1 MNIYIIGSGTF
12 GTAMANSLAKNPNNN
27 VSLYSRSQEIVD
39 DINNNNLNT
48 KYFPNTKLNKRI
60 KATTNPER
68 VSGHEFV
75 FIAIPSS
82 AIKECLNNFKN
93 KISNEQIIINL
104 SKGIFNNAQTIT
116 DYLSSFF
123 DSKNIVSLK
132 GPSFAIEIME
142 NAKTLLTLAYVENFQ
157 FEKISK
163 LFFKTNIFLDFTND
177 IRGVEILSIIKNIY
191 ALFMGIIDA
200 QYNSHNTRFM
210 FMTRVFSEIRMLNN
224 NLGGNENTLFLS
236 CGLGDVCLTS
246 LNDLSRNRTL
256 GLLIG
261 KGFYESNSKD
271 NTVVIEGLNSINT
284 IYNMI
289 DEKLISDLPILS
301 KIHFYLNSNEK
312 RFNID
317 VKEIFSLKQS
327 QYNNV

>member
-12 GTAMANSLAKNPNNN
+12 GTAIANSLAKNPNNN
-27 VSLYSRSQEIVD
+27 VTLYSRSQKIVN
-39 DINNNNLNT
+39 DINNNNFNT
-48 KYFPNTKLNKRI
+48 KYFPNTKLNTKI
-60 KATTNPER
+60 KATNDPGR
-68 VSGHEFV
+68 VSGYEFV
-75 FIAIPSS
+75 FLAIPSS
-82 AIKECLNNFKN
+82 AIKECLNNFKY

-104 SKGIFNNAQTIT
+104 SKGIFNNGQTIT
-116 DYLSSFF
+116 DYLASFF
-123 DSKNIVSLK
+123 DNKNIVSLK

-142 NAKTLLTLAYVENFQ
+142 NAKTLLTLACAEKFL

-163 LFFKTNIFLDFTND
+163 LFLKTNIFLDYTND
-177 IRGVEILSIIKNIY
+177 IKGVEVLSVIKNIY
-191 ALFMGIIDA
+191 ALFMGVIDA
-200 QYNSHNTRFM
+200 KYNSHNTRFM
-210 FMTRVFSEIRMLNN
+210 FMTKVFSEIRMLNN

-271 NTVVIEGLNSINT
+271 NTVVIEGLNSVKT

-289 DEKLISDLPILS
+289 DQKLVSDFPILS
-301 KIHFYLNSNEK
+301 KLHFYLNSNEK

-317 VKEIFSLKQS
+317 VKEFLA
-327 QYNNV
+327 

>member
-12 GTAMANSLAKNPNNN
+12 GTAIANSLAKNLNNN
-27 VSLYSRSQEIVD
+27 VTLYSRSQKIVD
-39 DINNNNLNT
+39 DINNNNFNT
-48 KYFPNTKLNKRI
+48 KYFPNTKLNTKI
-60 KATTNPER
+60 KATNDTER

-75 FIAIPSS
+75 FLAIPSS
-82 AIKECLNNFKN
+82 AIKECLNNFKY

-104 SKGIFNNAQTIT
+104 SKGIFNNGQTIT
-116 DYLSSFF
+116 DYLASFF
-123 DSKNIVSLK
+123 DNKNIVSLK

-142 NAKTLLTLAYVENFQ
+142 NAKTLLTLACAEKFL

-163 LFFKTNIFLDFTND
+163 LFLKTNIFLDYTND
-177 IRGVEILSIIKNIY
+177 IKGVEVLSVIKNIY
-191 ALFMGIIDA
+191 ALFMGVIDA
-200 QYNSHNTRFM
+200 KYNSHNTRFM
-210 FMTRVFSEIRMLNN
+210 FMTKVFSEIRMLNN

-271 NTVVIEGLNSINT
+271 NTVVIEGLNSVKT

-289 DEKLISDLPILS
+289 DQKLVSDFPILS
-301 KIHFYLNSNEK
+301 KLHFYLNSNEK

-317 VKEIFSLKQS
+317 VKEFLA
-327 QYNNV
+327 

>member
-12 GTAMANSLAKNPNNN
+12 GTAIANSLAENPNNN
-27 VSLYSRSQEIVD
+27 VTLYSRSKKIVD
-39 DINNNNLNT
+39 DINNNNFNT
-48 KYFPNTKLNKRI
+48 TYFPNTKLNTKI
-60 KATTNPER
+60 KATNDPGR

-75 FIAIPSS
+75 FLAIPSS
-82 AIKECLNNFKN
+82 AIKECLNNFKY

-104 SKGIFNNAQTIT
+104 SKGIFNNGQTIT
-116 DYLSSFF
+116 DYLASFF
-123 DSKNIVSLK
+123 DNKNIVSLK

-142 NAKTLLTLAYVENFQ
+142 NAKTLLTLACAEKFL

-163 LFFKTNIFLDFTND
+163 LFLKTNIFLDYTND
-177 IRGVEILSIIKNIY
+177 IKGVEVLSVIKNIY
-191 ALFMGIIDA
+191 ALFIGVIDA
-200 QYNSHNTRFM
+200 KYNSHNTRFM
-210 FMTRVFSEIRMLNN
+210 FMTKVFSEIRMLNN

-271 NTVVIEGLNSINT
+271 NTVVIEGLNSVKT

-289 DEKLISDLPILS
+289 DQKLVSDFPILS
-301 KIHFYLNSNEK
+301 KLHFYLNSNEK

-317 VKEIFSLKQS
+317 VKEFLA
-327 QYNNV
+327 

>member
-12 GTAMANSLAKNPNNN
+12 GTAIANSLAKNLNNN
-27 VSLYSRSQEIVD
+27 VTLYSRSQKIVD
-39 DINNNNLNT
+39 DINNNNFNT
-48 KYFPNTKLNKRI
+48 KYFPNTKLNTKI
-60 KATTNPER
+60 KATNDPGR

-75 FIAIPSS
+75 FLAIPSS
-82 AIKECLNNFKN
+82 AIKECLNNFKY

-104 SKGIFNNAQTIT
+104 SKGIFNNGQTIT
-116 DYLSSFF
+116 DYLASFF
-123 DSKNIVSLK
+123 DNKNIVSLK

-142 NAKTLLTLAYVENFQ
+142 NAKTLLTLACAEKFL

-163 LFFKTNIFLDFTND
+163 LFLKTNIFLDYTKD
-177 IRGVEILSIIKNIY
+177 IKGVEVLSVIKNIY
-191 ALFMGIIDA
+191 ALFMGVIDA
-200 QYNSHNTRFM
+200 KYNSHNTRFM
-210 FMTRVFSEIRMLNN
+210 FMTKVFSEIRMLNN

-271 NTVVIEGLNSINT
+271 NTVVIEGLNSVKT

-289 DEKLISDLPILS
+289 DQKLVSDFPILS
-301 KIHFYLNSNEK
+301 KLHFYLNSNEK

-317 VKEIFSLKQS
+317 VKEFLA
-327 QYNNV
+327 

>member
-12 GTAMANSLAKNPNNN
+12 GTAIANSLAKNLNNN
-27 VSLYSRSQEIVD
+27 VTLYSRSQKIVD
-39 DINNNNLNT
+39 DINNNNFNT
-48 KYFPNTKLNKRI
+48 KYFPNTKLNTKI
-60 KATTNPER
+60 KATSDIER

-75 FIAIPSS
+75 FLAIPSS
-82 AIKECLNNFKN
+82 AIKECLNNFKY

-104 SKGIFNNAQTIT
+104 SKGIFNNGQTIT
-116 DYLSSFF
+116 DYLASFF
-123 DSKNIVSLK
+123 DNKNIVSLK

-142 NAKTLLTLAYVENFQ
+142 NAKTLLTLACAEKFL

-163 LFFKTNIFLDFTND
+163 LFLKTNIFLDYTND
-177 IRGVEILSIIKNIY
+177 IKGVEVLSVIKNIY
-191 ALFMGIIDA
+191 ALFMGVIDA
-200 QYNSHNTRFM
+200 KYNSHNTRFM
-210 FMTRVFSEIRMLNN
+210 FMTKVFSEIRMLNN

-271 NTVVIEGLNSINT
+271 NTVVIEGLNSVKT

-289 DEKLISDLPILS
+289 DQKLVSDFPILS
-301 KIHFYLNSNEK
+301 KLHFYLNSNEK

-317 VKEIFSLKQS
+317 VKEFLA
-327 QYNNV
+327 

>member
-12 GTAMANSLAKNPNNN
+12 GTAIANSLAKNLNNN
-27 VSLYSRSQEIVD
+27 VTLYSRSQKIVD
-39 DINNNNLNT
+39 DINNNNFNT
-48 KYFPNTKLNKRI
+48 NYFPNTKLNTKI
-60 KATTNPER
+60 KATNDPGR

-75 FIAIPSS
+75 FLAIPSS
-82 AIKECLNNFKN
+82 AIKECLNNFKY

-104 SKGIFNNAQTIT
+104 SKGIFNNGQTIT
-116 DYLSSFF
+116 DYLASFF
-123 DSKNIVSLK
+123 DNKNIVSLK

-142 NAKTLLTLAYVENFQ
+142 NAKTLLTLACAEKFL

-163 LFFKTNIFLDFTND
+163 LFLKTNIFLDYTND
-177 IRGVEILSIIKNIY
+177 IKGVEVLSVIKNIY
-191 ALFMGIIDA
+191 ALFMGVIDA
-200 QYNSHNTRFM
+200 KYNSHNTRFM
-210 FMTRVFSEIRMLNN
+210 FMTKVFSEIRMLNN

-271 NTVVIEGLNSINT
+271 NTVVIEGLNSVKT

-289 DEKLISDLPILS
+289 DQKLVSDFPILS
-301 KIHFYLNSNEK
+301 KLHFYLNSNEK

-317 VKEIFSLKQS
+317 VKEFLA
-327 QYNNV
+327 

>member
-12 GTAMANSLAKNPNNN
+12 GTAIANSLAKNLNNN
-27 VSLYSRSQEIVD
+27 VTLYSRSQKIVD
-39 DINNNNLNT
+39 DINNNNFNT
-48 KYFPNTKLNKRI
+48 KYFSNTKLNTKI
-60 KATTNPER
+60 KATNDPNG
-68 VSGHEFV
+68 VLGHEFV
-75 FIAIPSS
+75 FLAIPSS
-82 AIKECLNNFKN
+82 AIKECLNNFKY

-104 SKGIFNNAQTIT
+104 SKGIFNNGQTIT
-116 DYLSSFF
+116 DYLASFF
-123 DSKNIVSLK
+123 DNKNIVSLK

-142 NAKTLLTLAYVENFQ
+142 NAKTLLTLACAEKFL

-163 LFFKTNIFLDFTND
+163 LFLKTNIFLDYTND
-177 IRGVEILSIIKNIY
+177 IKGVDVLSVIKNIY
-191 ALFMGIIDA
+191 ALFMGVIDA
-200 QYNSHNTRFM
+200 KYNSHNTRFM
-210 FMTRVFSEIRMLNN
+210 FMTKVFSEIRMLNN

-271 NTVVIEGLNSINT
+271 NTVVIEGLNSVKT

-289 DEKLISDLPILS
+289 DQKLVSDFPILS
-301 KIHFYLNSNEK
+301 KLHFYLNSNEK

-317 VKEIFSLKQS
+317 VKEFLA
-327 QYNNV
+327 

>member
-12 GTAMANSLAKNPNNN
+12 GTAIANSLAKNLNNN
-27 VSLYSRSQEIVD
+27 VTLYSRSQKIVD
-39 DINNNNLNT
+39 DINNNNFNT
-48 KYFPNTKLNKRI
+48 KYFPNTKLNTKI
-60 KATTNPER
+60 KATNDPER

-75 FIAIPSS
+75 FLAIPSS
-82 AIKECLNNFKN
+82 AIKECLNNFKY

-104 SKGIFNNAQTIT
+104 SKGIFNNGQTIT
-116 DYLSSFF
+116 DYLASFF
-123 DSKNIVSLK
+123 DNKNIVSLK

-142 NAKTLLTLAYVENFQ
+142 NAKTLLTLACAEKFL

-163 LFFKTNIFLDFTND
+163 LFLKTNIFLDYTND
-177 IRGVEILSIIKNIY
+177 IKGVEVLSVIKNIY
-191 ALFMGIIDA
+191 ALFMGVIDA
-200 QYNSHNTRFM
+200 KYNSHNTRFM
-210 FMTRVFSEIRMLNN
+210 FMTKVFSEIRMLNN

-271 NTVVIEGLNSINT
+271 NTVVIEGLNSVKT

-289 DEKLISDLPILS
+289 DQKLVSDFPILS
-301 KIHFYLNSNEK
+301 KLHFYLNSNEK

-317 VKEIFSLKQS
+317 VKEFLT
-327 QYNNV
+327 

>member
-12 GTAMANSLAKNPNNN
+12 GTAIANSLAKNLNNN
-27 VSLYSRSQEIVD
+27 VTLYSRSQKIVD
-39 DINNNNLNT
+39 DINNNNFNT
-48 KYFPNTKLNKRI
+48 KYFPNTKLNTKI
-60 KATTNPER
+60 KATNDPGR

-75 FIAIPSS
+75 FLAIPSS
-82 AIKECLNNFKN
+82 AIKECLNNFKY

-104 SKGIFNNAQTIT
+104 SKGIFNNGQTIT
-116 DYLSSFF
+116 DYLASFF
-123 DSKNIVSLK
+123 DNKNIVSLK

-142 NAKTLLTLAYVENFQ
+142 NAKTLLTLACAEKFL

-163 LFFKTNIFLDFTND
+163 LFLKTNIFLDYTND
-177 IRGVEILSIIKNIY
+177 IKGVEVLSVIKNIY
-191 ALFMGIIDA
+191 ALFMGVIDA
-200 QYNSHNTRFM
+200 KYNSHNTRFM
-210 FMTRVFSEIRMLNN
+210 FMTKVFSEIRMLNN

-271 NTVVIEGLNSINT
+271 NTVVIEGLNSVKT

-289 DEKLISDLPILS
+289 DQKLVSDFPILS
-301 KIHFYLNSNEK
+301 KLHFYLNSNEK

-317 VKEIFSLKQS
+317 VKEFLA
-327 QYNNV
+327 